1 MVRIQI
7 EYRSTGAV
15 CPSLGGGEGAPWG
28 AHRTCPTC
36 AKIAQ
41 RALWARCPL
50 DKRLHLL
57 SARAV
62 LQLAALGYARG
73 VLLTTQD
80 LILRGVGTPCAQC
93 LAAGSTS

>member
-62 LQLAALGYARG
+62 LQLADWVARW
-73 VLLTTQD
+73 
-80 LILRGVGTPCAQC
+80 RAAAFC
-93 LAAGSTS
+93 LPPRT